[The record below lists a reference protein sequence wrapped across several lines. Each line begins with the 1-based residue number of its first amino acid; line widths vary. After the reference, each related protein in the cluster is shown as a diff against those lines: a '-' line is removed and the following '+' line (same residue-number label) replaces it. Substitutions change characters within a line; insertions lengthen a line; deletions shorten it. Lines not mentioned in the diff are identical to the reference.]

1 MSTAFS
7 DAHLLSEV
15 RVLVCWRRW
24 HAARNDV
31 RDTLCPE
38 NAFMIP
44 SPDHPDTV
52 TPWLT
57 VAGREFRS
65 RLMLGTG
72 KYRTREEMRAALE
85 ASGAEIITVAL
96 RRIDF
101 DDPASRSILEDIDT
115 SRFAILPN
123 TAGCKTAEE
132 AVRIARMAD
141 AMGLGKWVKLEVI
154 PDAKYLL
161 PDAIGTLE
169 AARTLVAE
177 GFAVLPY
184 IGADPPLAR
193 HLAEIGCAT
202 VMPLGSPIGSGQGL
216 INLEAIR
223 IIIEQATV
231 PVVVDAGIGAPS
243 DAALAMEQG
252 ADACLVNTAVAL
264 ALDPALMAEAI
275 ADGVH
280 AGRKSF
286 LAGRIPRLPYASASS
301 PLAGVVGAA

>member
-1 MSTAFS
+1 MTSSAVS
-7 DAHLLSEV
+7 
-15 RVLVCWRRW
+15 
-24 HAARNDV
+24 
-31 RDTLCPE
+31 
-38 NAFMIP
+38 P
-44 SPDHPDTV
+44 SPITHHPSPSSDT
-52 TPWLT
+52 PLT
-57 VAGREFRS
+57 IGDRQFDS

-72 KYRTREEMRAALE
+72 KYRSNEEMRAALA
-85 ASGAEIITVAL
+85 ASGAEIVTVAL

-115 SRFAILPN
+115 TRHAILPN
-123 TAGCKTAEE
+123 TAGCKTADE
-132 AVRIARMAD
+132 AVRIARMAK
-141 AMGLGKWVKLEVI
+141 AMGLGAWVKLEVI

-161 PDAIGTLE
+161 PDPIGTLE
-169 AARTLVAE
+169 AARILIDE

-193 HLAEIGCAT
+193 QLAELGCAT

-264 ALDPALMAEAI
+264 AQDPALMAEAI
-275 ADGVH
+275 AEGVR

-286 LAGRIPRLPYASASS
+286 LAGRIPRLAYASASS
-301 PLAGVVGAA
+301 PLTGVVGAA

>member
-1 MSTAFS
+1 M
-7 DAHLLSEV
+7 V
-15 RVLVCWRRW
+15 
-24 HAARNDV
+24 AA
-31 RDTLCPE
+31 TETPHHP
-38 NAFMIP
+38 ITP
-44 SPDHPDTV
+44 SPHHPDT
-52 TPWLT
+52 LT
-57 VAGREFRS
+57 IAGREFRS

-72 KYRTREEMRAALE
+72 KYRTREEMRAALT

-101 DDPASRSILEDIDT
+101 DDPASHSILEDIDT
-115 SRFAILPN
+115 SRYAILPN
-123 TAGCKTAEE
+123 TAGCQTAED

-141 AMGLGKWVKLEVI
+141 ALGLGKWVKLEVI

-161 PDAIGTLE
+161 PDPIGTLD

-193 HLAEIGCAT
+193 RLEEIGCAT
-202 VMPLGSPIGSGQGL
+202 VMPLGSPIGSGQG
-216 INLEAIR
+216 IVNLEAIR
-223 IIIEQATV
+223 IIIEQASV
-231 PVVVDAGIGAPS
+231 PVVVDAGIGGAS

-264 ALDPALMAEAI
+264 ARDPALMAAAI
-275 ADGVH
+275 GEGVR
-280 AGRKSF
+280 AGRKSY

-301 PLAGVVGAA
+301 PMSGVVGSE

>member
-1 MSTAFS
+1 
-7 DAHLLSEV
+7 
-15 RVLVCWRRW
+15 
-24 HAARNDV
+24 
-31 RDTLCPE
+31 
-38 NAFMIP
+38 
-44 SPDHPDTV
+44 
-52 TPWLT
+52 
-57 VAGREFRS
+57 
-65 RLMLGTG
+65 
-72 KYRTREEMRAALE
+72 
-85 ASGAEIITVAL
+85 VAL

-132 AVRIARMAD
+132 AIRIARMAD

-161 PDAIGTLE
+161 PDPIGTLE
-169 AARTLVAE
+169 AARVLIDE

-193 HLAEIGCAT
+193 RLAELGSAT
-202 VMPLGSPIGSGQGL
+202 VMPLASPIGSGQGL

-252 ADACLVNTAVAL
+252 ADACLVNPAVAL
-264 ALDPALMAEAI
+264 AHNPALMAEAI
-275 ADGVH
+275 AEGVS

-286 LAGRIPRLPYASASS
+286 LAGRIPRLAYASASS

>member
-1 MSTAFS
+1 
-7 DAHLLSEV
+7 
-15 RVLVCWRRW
+15 
-24 HAARNDV
+24 
-31 RDTLCPE
+31 
-38 NAFMIP
+38 
-44 SPDHPDTV
+44 
-52 TPWLT
+52 
-57 VAGREFRS
+57 
-65 RLMLGTG
+65 
-72 KYRTREEMRAALE
+72 MRAALE

-115 SRFAILPN
+115 SRYAILPN
-123 TAGCKTAEE
+123 TAGCQTAEE

-161 PDAIGTLE
+161 PDPIGTLE

-216 INLEAIR
+216 DQSGGDPHHHR
-223 IIIEQATV
+223 
-231 PVVVDAGIGAPS
+231 AG
-243 DAALAMEQG
+243 
-252 ADACLVNTAVAL
+252 
-264 ALDPALMAEAI
+264 
-275 ADGVH
+275 DG
-280 AGRKSF
+280 AGRRRRRHRRAVRCGAGHG
-286 LAGRIPRLPYASASS
+286 AGRGRLPRQHRRR
-301 PLAGVVGAA
+301 AGA

>member
-1 MSTAFS
+1 MSDS
-7 DAHLLSEV
+7 
-15 RVLVCWRRW
+15 
-24 HAARNDV
+24 
-31 RDTLCPE
+31 
-38 NAFMIP
+38 
-44 SPDHPDTV
+44 
-52 TPWLT
+52 LT
-57 VAGREFRS
+57 IAGRTFGS
-65 RLMLGTG
+65 RLLLGSG
-72 KYRTREEMRAALE
+72 KYRSREEMRAALD
-85 ASGAEIITVAL
+85 ASGAEIVTVAL

-115 SRFAILPN
+115 ARVAILPN

-161 PDAIGTLE
+161 PDPIGTLE

-193 HLAEIGCAT
+193 HLEAIGCAT
-202 VMPLGSPIGSGQGL
+202 VMPLGSPIGSGQGVV
-216 INLEAIR
+216 NLEAIR
-223 IIIEQATV
+223 IIIEQASV

-252 ADACLVNTAVAL
+252 AAACLVNTAVAL
-264 ALDPALMAEAI
+264 AREPALMAEAI
-275 ADGVH
+275 AEGVR
-280 AGRKSF
+280 AGRRAF
-286 LAGRIPRLPYASASS
+286 LAGRIPHLAYASASS